1 MLRKVSA
8 EIISKINYFMIHQ
21 VFNCSFVVC
30 FFFLSNSSLLLQR
43 VLGILKEKM
52 NLCPKLLNIYVP
64 DKVEILTPFLLA
76 KWLFLFRSTE
86 GTWLPSSLG
95 SYSFFSLPSSFCFRS
110 CLYYL
115 RGCFPN
121 SCILHLPWALLLRL
135 SVPILSSQPS
145 GPQVCDLHHQP
156 LPQTLF
162 GSFLISAARSILWKP
177 VTLYRINDCVHIAQT
192 SQRCNAGYF
201 IPWF

>member
-86 GTWLPSSLG
+86 GP
-95 SYSFFSLPSSFCFRS
+95 
-110 CLYYL
+110 
-115 RGCFPN
+115 
-121 SCILHLPWALLLRL
+121 
-135 SVPILSSQPS
+135 
-145 GPQVCDLHHQP
+145 
-156 LPQTLF
+156 
-162 GSFLISAARSILWKP
+162 
-177 VTLYRINDCVHIAQT
+177 
-192 SQRCNAGYF
+192 
-201 IPWF
+201 